1 MDLLKGIDRAYHPE
15 ILDSGIRTSIKAKK
29 ILFHEGDVAQR
40 CYLVIKGSLKLTKL
54 NEQGREII
62 IRYIGPTELTAEVA
76 VLKEKKYPVTA
87 EALKKTDVISW
98 DKQTMLQLMRKY
110 PDIAI
115 NMIDIVFKRIDDVQF
130 RYLELSTEPVE
141 QRIARTLM
149 RLMRQYGKKTKEGV
163 CIDIPLSRQNI
174 ADYCSTTHYTV
185 SRILSLWGKR
195 SLIISRREQV
205 TITEPHAIGMIAD
218 EE

>member
-1 MDLLKGIDRAYHPE
+1 
-15 ILDSGIRTSIKAKK
+15 
-29 ILFHEGDVAQR
+29 
-40 CYLVIKGSLKLTKL
+40 
-54 NEQGREII
+54 
-62 IRYIGPTELTAEVA
+62 
-76 VLKEKKYPVTA
+76 
-87 EALKKTDVISW
+87 
-98 DKQTMLQLMRKY
+98 MRKY

-115 NMIDIVFKRIDDVQF
+115 NMLDIVFKRIDDVQF

-149 RLMRQYGKKTKEGV
+149 RLMRQYGNKTKEGV

-174 ADYCSTTHYTV
+174 ADYCSTSHYTA

-205 TITEPHAIGMIAD
+205 TIAEPHAIKMIAN
-218 EE
+218 EEVNSIV

>member
-1 MDLLKGIDRAYHPE
+1 LDLLKGINCVHHSE

-40 CYLVIKGSLKLTKL
+40 CYLVINGSLKLTKL
-54 NEQGREII
+54 NEQGRGII

-87 EALKKTDVISW
+87 KALKKTDVISW
-98 DKQTMLQLMRKY
+98 DKQTMLQLMRKH

-115 NMIDIVFKRIDDVQF
+115 NMLDIVFKRIDDVQF

-141 QRIARTLM
+141 QRIARALM

-185 SRILSLWGKR
+185 SRILSIWGKH